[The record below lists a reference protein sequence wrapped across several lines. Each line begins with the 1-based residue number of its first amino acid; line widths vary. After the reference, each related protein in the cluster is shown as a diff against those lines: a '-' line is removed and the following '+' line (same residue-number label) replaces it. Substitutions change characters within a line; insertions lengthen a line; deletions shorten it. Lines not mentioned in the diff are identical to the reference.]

1 MPIWPMPKSYTRG
14 HEVVSLDYYNFQ
26 FIPDRY
32 TPDMVAA
39 IRRFHEEIFGGN
51 VAAPSR
57 ADALSKVYIRVEDY
71 NAPLNV
77 CCNFP
82 LSPSLA
88 WTKATLS

>member
-14 HEVVSLDYYNFQ
+14 DDVVSLDYYNFH
-26 FIPDRY
+26 FIPDRR

-39 IRRFHEEIFGGN
+39 IRRFKEEIFGGN

-57 ADALSKVYIRVEDY
+57 ADALSKVIIVVEDY
-71 NAPLNV
+71 DTPLNV
-77 CCNFP
+77 CCDFP

-88 WTKATLS
+88 LTKATLS